1 MAKSI
6 MWTLRWS
13 ELEKYLPHIASG
25 FAAMIVG
32 STVVVTSLLVQNMAP
47 LQATF
52 ARFFIAFVCVLP
64 FFWKY
69 REKITRISRADWLPI
84 CLLGLL
90 FYFTFP
96 LTFNHALQ
104 RTTAAHGAVIV
115 STLPTLSLVLSVL
128 LKVEQLTKFKVLG
141 CCTAIGGIFLA
152 IFEDLKA
159 VNFLFDIILGDF
171 LMFTAM
177 VQGAIFAVFSKKYF
191 QIYGAWVVTVLCI
204 TIAFIVTTPFTLS
217 YVGLDWLLGLSKTQ
231 VFYLL
236 FLGSIGVPLQ
246 FGLFSWSVSKLG
258 PSQSAMYIVLAP
270 LSGSFLLY

>member
-152 IFEDLKA
+152 IF
-159 VNFLFDIILGDF
+159 
-171 LMFTAM
+171 
-177 VQGAIFAVFSKKYF
+177 
-191 QIYGAWVVTVLCI
+191 
-204 TIAFIVTTPFTLS
+204 
-217 YVGLDWLLGLSKTQ
+217 
-231 VFYLL
+231 
-236 FLGSIGVPLQ
+236 
-246 FGLFSWSVSKLG
+246 
-258 PSQSAMYIVLAP
+258 
-270 LSGSFLLY
+270 

>member
-13 ELEKYLPHIASG
+13 ELEKYLPQIASG

-32 STVVVTSLLVQNMAP
+32 STVVVTSLLMQNMAP

>member
-159 VNFLFDIILGDF
+159 VNFSFDIILGDF

>member
-32 STVVVTSLLVQNMAP
+32 STVVVTSLLMQNMAP

-191 QIYGAWVVTVLCI
+191 QIYGARVVTVLCI

>member
-32 STVVVTSLLVQNMAP
+32 STVVVTSLLMQNMAP

-52 ARFFIAFVCVLP
+52 ARVFIAFVCVLP